1 MRLLFLYAVRYNKYP
16 RVKDKIVFDVE
27 TKNSF
32 EDVGGRDNL
41 EKLEVSVVCVYSYNH
56 DTYASY
62 REGEWD
68 KLAPVFQNAG
78 LVIGFAISRFDL
90 PVMKKYMPFN
100 VMALPRLDILDE
112 IELAYGSRISLD
124 MLAKTNLGT
133 QKTSHGLEA
142 IEFYKRGEWGKLIEY
157 CTHDVRIT
165 KQLYDLIQKQKF
177 INIPK
182 RYTNELIKVP
192 LNFKELE
199 LPATL
204 F

>member
-1 MRLLFLYAVRYNKYP
+1 M
-16 RVKDKIVFDVE
+16 KDKIVFDVE

-41 EKLEVSVVCVYSYNH
+41 EKLEVSVVCVYSYNN

-68 KLAPVFQNAG
+68 KLAHVFQNAG
-78 LVIGFAISRFDL
+78 LIIGFAISRFDL

-124 MLAKTNLGT
+124 VLAKTNLGT

-142 IEFYKRGEWGKLIEY
+142 IEFYKRGEWDKLIEY
-157 CTHDVRIT
+157 CTHDVHIT

-177 INIPK
+177 IHIPK

>member
-1 MRLLFLYAVRYNKYP
+1 M
-16 RVKDKIVFDVE
+16 KDKIVFDVE

-142 IEFYKRGEWGKLIEY
+142 IEFYKRGEWDKLIEY

>member
-1 MRLLFLYAVRYNKYP
+1 MRVYGRP
-16 RVKDKIVFDVE
+16 RRPASNGMKDKIVFDVE

-41 EKLEVSVVCVYSYNH
+41 EKLEASVVVVYSYNQ

-68 KLAPVFQNAG
+68 KLAPIFQNAG

-142 IEFYKRGEWGKLIEY
+142 IEFYKRGEWDKLIEY

-182 RYTNELIKVP
+182 RYTNELVKVP
-192 LNFKELE
+192 LHFKELE

>member
-1 MRLLFLYAVRYNKYP
+1 M
-16 RVKDKIVFDVE
+16 KDKIVFDIE

-41 EKLEVSVVCVYSYNH
+41 EKLDASVVVVYSYNH

-62 REGEWD
+62 REGEWSR
-68 KLAPVFQNAG
+68 LAPIFQNAG
-78 LVIGFAISRFDL
+78 LIIGFAISRFDL
-90 PVMKKYMPFN
+90 PIMKKYMPFN

-124 MLAKTNLGT
+124 ILAKTNLGT

-142 IEFYKRGEWGKLIEY
+142 IEFYKRGEWDKLIEY

-182 RYTNELIKVP
+182 RYTNELVKVP
-192 LNFKELE
+192 LNFKEMD